1 MTRRSPATSLP
12 SLVTR
17 LAWHILCGRSRS
29 LAPVSKLCQR
39 KQLLWNVPL
48 RKQLLLFSKLKNAT
62 WLFYPHIWSLSFP
75 NQIII
80 CLWYGL
86 MGMKCNHLVWFC
98 AELHKK
104 ETCEPVTI
112 IETPPLVIVGLVAY
126 VKTPRGLR
134 TLNSVWA
141 QHLSE
146 EVRRR
151 FYKNWCKSKKKAFT
165 KYALK
170 YDSDAGKKEI
180 QLQLEK
186 MKKYA
191 SVVRVIAHTQV
202 ISPSTVIAAL

>member
-1 MTRRSPATSLP
+1 MGMIICVWCANSRFLQWSPSLGMTRRSPATSLR

-112 IETPPLVIVGLVAY
+112 LRPLL
-126 VKTPRGLR
+126 LSLLDLWR
-134 TLNSVWA
+134 TLRPHVVCVPST
-141 QHLSE
+141 LSGPSTLAKKWGE
-146 EVRRR
+146 GSTRTGARARRR
-151 FYKNWCKSKKKAFT
+151 P
-165 KYALK
+165 
-170 YDSDAGKKEI
+170 
-180 QLQLEK
+180 
-186 MKKYA
+186 
-191 SVVRVIAHTQV
+191 
-202 ISPSTVIAAL
+202 SPNMP

>member
-1 MTRRSPATSLP
+1 MGMIICVWCANSRFLQWSPSLGMTRRSPATSLP

-17 LAWHILCGRSRS
+17 LAWHISCVRSRS

-126 VKTPRGLR
+126 VKTQDP
-134 TLNSVWA
+134 TWSA
-141 QHLSE
+141 
-146 EVRRR
+146 
-151 FYKNWCKSKKKAFT
+151 YP
-165 KYALK
+165 
-170 YDSDAGKKEI
+170 
-180 QLQLEK
+180 QLCLGP
-186 MKKYA
+186 A
-191 SVVRVIAHTQV
+191 S
-202 ISPSTVIAAL
+202 